1 MLKIHKVISKIEHPS
16 VLEVFKY
23 LETEYPNQLEVVYL
37 PVTSEGMV
45 DLQVYQKLLKPNIGF
60 ISVMHANNET
70 GVLQPIQELVHIAR
84 KTNTDV
90 LFHTDASQSIG
101 KTYVD
106 IKELRVDLL
115 SVCPH
120 KFYGP
125 KGIGALFIKQ
135 GCEEKLEKQIHGA
148 NHEKNLRAGTENVL
162 EIVGLGKACEMV
174 SIELE
179 ERMTHFRKTRNIIYR
194 ILIENLGNSLK
205 LQGPPIDFDINTNNE
220 NRLSNT
226 LFISFPG
233 AEANLILDLLSDKI
247 ACSAGAA
254 CHSDD
259 VKMSH
264 VLEAMKVAPSIAM
277 GTLRLSTGLKLTIE
291 QAEKSGII
299 ISDIVKK
306 LLAQKNKNIPE
317 NEIIESEEEIRLTKT
332 THGLGCGCKLS
343 ATLLTSV
350 LKGLPKQKLLESDH
364 NILVGTETGDDCCV
378 YKLTSEIALIKTLDF
393 FTPICDNPEDFGAI
407 ACANSLSDIYAM
419 GGKPLLALNIVGF
432 PIGTMPTSILKRI
445 LLGSQMKAEEAGVA
459 ILGGH
464 SIEDTEPKFGLSV
477 TGIAH
482 PNFIWKN
489 STMEKGDFIIIT
501 KKLGVGTIMTGLK
514 RQIIGPEEEDCKAAM
529 ESMKYLNKYHCECLM
544 ELEGNSNRIV
554 NACTDITGFGLLGHL
569 KEGLENSQKAATIYY
584 DSIPFFEK
592 AKSLIEM
599 GVMPGGTVNNC
610 NFVKN
615 YCFYEENITSVEK
628 NLLNDAQTSGGL
640 MIFVSREKFDK
651 VCEKFNEKKL
661 VYYVIGEVE
670 KEKPAGIY
678 VKKGEFITSFH

>member
-1 MLKIHKVISKIEHPS
+1 M
-16 VLEVFKY
+16 LEVFKY

-70 GVLQPIQELVHIAR
+70 GVLQPIKELIHIAR
-84 KTNTDV
+84 KINPDV
-90 LFHTDASQSIG
+90 VFHTDAAQSIG

-106 IKELRVDLL
+106 IKELGVDLL
-115 SVCPH
+115 SICPH

-174 SIELE
+174 SKELE
-179 ERMTHFRKTRNIIYR
+179 ERMNHFRKTRNIIYK
-194 ILIENLGNSLK
+194 ILFENFGNSLK
-205 LQGPPIDFDINTNNE
+205 LQGPPIDFDNNKIE

-233 AEANLILDLLSDKI
+233 VEANLILDLLSDKI

-254 CHSDD
+254 CHSED

-264 VLEAMKVAPSIAM
+264 VLEAMKVAPYIAM

-291 QAEKSGII
+291 EAEKSGII

-306 LLAQKNKNIPE
+306 LLEQKNKNIPE
-317 NEIIESEEEIRLTKT
+317 KDILEPDEEIKLTKT

-350 LKGLPKQKLLESDH
+350 LKDLPKQKLIESDH
-364 NILVGTETGDDCCV
+364 NILVGTETSDDCCV
-378 YKLTSEIALIKTLDF
+378 YKLTSEIALITTLDF

-407 ACANSLSDIYAM
+407 SCANALSDIYAM
-419 GGKPLLALNIVGF
+419 GGKPILALNIVGF
-432 PIGTMPTSILKRI
+432 PIGTMSPSILKRI

-464 SIEDTEPKFGLSV
+464 SIEDSEPKFGLSV

-514 RQIIGPEEEDCKAAM
+514 RQIIDPEEEDCKAAM
-529 ESMKYLNKYHCECLM
+529 ESMKYLNKYHCESLM
-544 ELEGNSNRIV
+544 EMEDNSNRIV

-569 KEGLENSQKAATIYY
+569 KEGLENSEKAATIFY

-592 AKSLIEM
+592 SKTLIEM

-615 YCFYEENITSVEK
+615 CCVYEENITSVEK

-640 MIFVSREKFDK
+640 MIFVSRKNFDK
-651 VCEKFNEKKL
+651 VCDKFKEKKL
-661 VYYVIGEVE
+661 AYYVIGEVE
-670 KEKPAGIY
+670 KEKIGGIY
-678 VKKGEFITSFH
+678 VKKGKFNVNFH